1 MLAGKTNQVVGLA
14 TEKGHKVLFTPPY
27 HSDLQPIELV
37 WARVKGNVGRQY
49 SNESTLDLVYQRLLA
64 EFQSLSVAHNSVH
77 GMIEKCTRVA
87 EKFYNEIEE
96 DDAVEEEMADN
107 DGSDDS
113 GAENEDDDE
122 ANELD
127 IDLGDDTEGV
137 GDGDVTMGS
146 IGPAVAI

>member
-1 MLAGKTNQVVGLA
+1 
-14 TEKGHKVLFTPPY
+14 
-27 HSDLQPIELV
+27 
-37 WARVKGNVGRQY
+37 
-49 SNESTLDLVYQRLLA
+49 
-64 EFQSLSVAHNSVH
+64 
-77 GMIEKCTRVA
+77 MIEKCTRVA

>member
-1 MLAGKTNQVVGLA
+1 LKRCL
-14 TEKGHKVLFTPPY
+14 
-27 HSDLQPIELV
+27 

-64 EFQSLSVAHNSVH
+64 EFESLSVAHNSVH

-107 DGSDDS
+107 DGSYDS